1 MRIRLFRVAE
11 CRWRA
16 DPVQLTGM
24 PPNGV
29 GPTAEKALI
38 DLLTE
43 LASLPKRGSGSEY
56 WTQMFMFGWPCIETV
71 IEPENEGYENR
82 AQRLLGWAHGR
93 RHAVDT
99 IIELLEQIDKLTR
112 DKERLITG
120 SETLPSYLK
129 Q

>member
-1 MRIRLFRVAE
+1 MQIHLFRVAE

-16 DPVQLTGM
+16 DPVQLTGL

-43 LASLPKRGSGSEY
+43 LTSAPKKGPGSEY
-56 WTQMFMFGWPCIETV
+56 WTQMIMHGWLCIETV
-71 IEPENEGYENR
+71 MRSEDEGYENR

-93 RHAVDT
+93 QHAVNT
-99 IIELLEQIDKLTR
+99 IIELLKQVDKLVR
-112 DKERLITG
+112 DKDRIV
-120 SETLPSYLK
+120 SEFENYLK
-129 Q
+129 HLE